1 MALYGTSRDIS
12 LFNKI
17 NRELINNVIS
27 QEVGYYKISL
37 NNTVS
42 NLYEESINKTYNDPV
57 LIPCLIER
65 TQQTWVET
73 DIGIDLNQ
81 SITFRFLRDYLLEI
95 NIVPEIGDIVLWSNN
110 FYEINSLIENDLILG
125 KNPNYSYS
133 EDNDDYGSS
142 LSIILQGK
150 YIRPEK
156 VGIRKDR

>member
-1 MALYGTSRDIS
+1 MALYGTARDIS
-12 LFNKI
+12 LFNSI
-17 NRELINNVIS
+17 NRELINNIIN

-42 NLYEESINKTYNDPV
+42 NMYEESINKVYNDPV

-65 TQQTWVET
+65 TPQTWIET
-73 DIGIDLNQ
+73 DLGIDLNQ
-81 SITFRFLRDYLLEI
+81 PIIFRFLRDYLIEI
-95 NIVPEIGDIVLWSNN
+95 NIIPEIGDIVLWRNN
-110 FYEINSLIENDLILG
+110 FYEINSLVENDLILG
-125 KNPNYSYS
+125 QDPNYSYS
-133 EDNDDYGSS
+133 EDNDNHGNS

>member
-12 LFNKI
+12 LFNRI
-17 NRELINNVIS
+17 NRELINNIIS
-27 QEVGYYKISL
+27 QEIGYYKISL

-42 NLYEESINKTYNDPV
+42 NIYEESTNKIYNDPV

-65 TQQTWVET
+65 TPQSWVET
-73 DIGIDLNQ
+73 DLGIDLSQ
-81 SITFRFLRDYLLEI
+81 PIIFRLLKDYLKEI
-95 NIVPEIGDIVLWSNN
+95 NIVPEIGDVVLWRNN

-125 KNPNYSYS
+125 KDPDYSYS
-133 EDNDDYGSS
+133 EDNDNYGSS